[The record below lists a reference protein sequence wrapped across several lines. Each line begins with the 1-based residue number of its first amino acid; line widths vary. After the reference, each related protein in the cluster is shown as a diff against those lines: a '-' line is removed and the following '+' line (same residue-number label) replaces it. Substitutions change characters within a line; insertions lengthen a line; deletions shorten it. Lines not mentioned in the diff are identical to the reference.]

1 MAKIKNDYFE
11 LLKSQTEFSVK
22 AAALLEEILLS
33 YSLDTISEQ
42 REKIH
47 VVEHEADK
55 VMHEIR
61 VKLSAEFI
69 TPIDQEDILRLAQII
84 DDVTD
89 AIDDVVLRLYMYHV
103 EVITEDAKAIVK
115 VVHQCVESLYEAIKE
130 LKNFKK
136 TDGIL
141 QASLI
146 KINSI
151 ENQADDLSRE
161 AIHRLFSSDTEVKA
175 LIGNMNLYEAL
186 ENCCDECEHAADV
199 IEEIILK
206 NT

>member
-11 LLKSQTEFSVK
+11 LLKSQAEFSVK
-22 AAALLEEILLS
+22 AAALLEEILLH

-47 VVEHEADK
+47 GVEHEADK
-55 VMHEIR
+55 AMHDIR

-89 AIDDVVLRLYMYHV
+89 AIDDVVLRLYMYHI
-103 EVITEDAKAIVK
+103 ETITEDAKAIVK
-115 VVHQCVESLYEAIKE
+115 VVHQCTQSLYEAIKE
-130 LKNFKK
+130 LKTFKK
-136 TDGIL
+136 TDGPL
-141 QASLI
+141 QNLLI
-146 KINSI
+146 QINSI

-161 AIHRLFSSDTEVKA
+161 AIHRLFSSNTEVKS

>member
-11 LLKSQTEFSVK
+11 LLKLQTEFSVK
-22 AAALLEEILLS
+22 AAALLEEILLN
-33 YSLDTISEQ
+33 YSLETISEQ

-47 VVEHEADK
+47 GVEHEADK

-89 AIDDVVLRLYMYHV
+89 AIDDVVLRLYMYNIRT
-103 EVITEDAKAIVK
+103 ITEEAKSIVS
-115 VVHQCVESLYEAIKE
+115 VVHQCVVSLYEAIKE

-136 TDGIL
+136 ADGSL
-141 QASLI
+141 QNLLI
-146 KINSI
+146 KINAI

-161 AIHRLFSSDTEVKA
+161 AIHHLFSSNTEVKA

-199 IEEIILK
+199 IEEIVLK

>member
-61 VKLSAEFI
+61 VKLSTEFI

-89 AIDDVVLRLYMYHV
+89 AIDDVVLRLYMYHI

>member
-1 MAKIKNDYFE
+1 MAKVKNDYFE
-11 LLKSQTEFSVK
+11 LLKSQAGYSVK
-22 AAALLEEILLS
+22 AAALLEEILLN

-47 VVEHEADK
+47 AVEHEADK
-55 VMHEIR
+55 VMHDIR

-89 AIDDVVLRLYMYHV
+89 ALDDVVLKLYMYHV
-103 EVITEDAKAIVK
+103 EVITEDAKEIVK
-115 VVHQCVESLYEAIKE
+115 VVHQCAKALYEAMNE

-136 TDGIL
+136 TDGSL
-141 QASLI
+141 QEMLI

-151 ENQADDLSRE
+151 ENQADELSRE
-161 AIHRLFSSDTEVKA
+161 AIHRLFSSNTETKA
-175 LIGNMNLYEAL
+175 LIGNMNMYEAL

>member
-61 VKLSAEFI
+61 VKLSTEFI

-89 AIDDVVLRLYMYHV
+89 AIDDVVLRLYMYHI

-141 QASLI
+141 QSSLI

>member
-1 MAKIKNDYFE
+1 MAKIKNDYFQ
-11 LLKSQTEFSVK
+11 LLCEQVEYSVK
-22 AAALLEEILLS
+22 AAALLEEILLN
-33 YSLDTISEQ
+33 YSLDTISAQ

-47 VVEHEADK
+47 EVEHSADK
-55 VMHEIR
+55 IMHDIR
-61 VKLSAEFI
+61 MKLSVEFI

-89 AIDDVVLRLYMYHV
+89 ALDDVVLRLYMYHV
-103 EVITEDAKAIVK
+103 QEITEDAKEIVK
-115 VVHQCVESLYEAIKE
+115 VVHQCVISLNEAIKE

-136 TDGIL
+136 NDGVL
-141 QASLI
+141 QSALI
-146 KINSI
+146 KINDI
-151 ENQADDLSRE
+151 ENKADGLSRE
-161 AIHRLFSSDTEVKA
+161 AIHRLFAGNTEMKA

-199 IEEIILK
+199 MEEIVIK

>member
-1 MAKIKNDYFE
+1 MAKIKNDYFQ
-11 LLKSQTEFSVK
+11 LLGEQVEYSVK
-22 AAALLEEILLS
+22 AAELLEEILLN
-33 YSLDTISEQ
+33 YSLDTISGQ
-42 REKIH
+42 RERMH
-47 VVEHEADK
+47 EVEHSADQ
-55 VMHEIR
+55 VMHDIR

-89 AIDDVVLRLYMYHV
+89 ALDDVVLRLYMYCV
-103 EVITEDAKAIVK
+103 DQITEDAKEIVK
-115 VVHQCVESLYEAIKE
+115 VVHQCVVSLDEAIKE

-136 TDGIL
+136 PDGNL
-141 QASLI
+141 QKSII
-146 KINSI
+146 KINDI

-161 AIHRLFSSDTEVKA
+161 AIHRLFLGNTEFKS

-199 IEEIILK
+199 MEEIILK

>member
-1 MAKIKNDYFE
+1 MARVKNDYFQ
-11 LLKSQTEFSVK
+11 LLCEQVEYSVK
-22 AAALLEEILLS
+22 AAALLEDILLN
-33 YSLDTISEQ
+33 YSLDTISSQ

-47 VVEHEADK
+47 EVEHSADK
-55 VMHEIR
+55 IMHDIR
-61 VKLSAEFI
+61 MKLSVEFI

-89 AIDDVVLRLYMYHV
+89 ALDDVVLRLYMYHV
-103 EVITEDAKAIVK
+103 QEITEDAKEIVK
-115 VVHQCVESLYEAIKE
+115 VVHQCVISLNEAIKE

-136 TDGIL
+136 NDGVL
-141 QASLI
+141 QGALI
-146 KINSI
+146 KINDI
-151 ENQADDLSRE
+151 ENKADGLSRE
-161 AIHRLFSSDTEVKA
+161 AIHRLFAGNTEIKA

-199 IEEIILK
+199 MEEIVIK